1 MRICP
6 FTSVCSELEALKN
19 WECWSV
25 TGATPGARFS
35 RLWKLRFELTSGTF
49 ASTFRSIFWAV
60 EALSVCRVAADAVT
74 STVSVTLPGCS
85 FTSTRVLVST
95 NSVISLRDSFLN
107 PVASTPT
114 EYTPG
119 GRLGTIQFPLSFVCA
134 V

>member
-6 FTSVCSELEALKN
+6 FTSVCRELEALKN
-19 WECWSV
+19 CECCSV
-25 TGATPGARFS
+25 TGATPGTRFS

-60 EALSVCRVAADAVT
+60 DALSVCSGRGRCRHFHRFGDAARLQLHVD
-74 STVSVTLPGCS
+74 
-85 FTSTRVLVST
+85 TRVGVHQQGDLSP
-95 NSVISLRDSFLN
+95 DSFLN

-119 GRLGTIQFPLSFVCA
+119 GRLGTIQFPLSFVSA